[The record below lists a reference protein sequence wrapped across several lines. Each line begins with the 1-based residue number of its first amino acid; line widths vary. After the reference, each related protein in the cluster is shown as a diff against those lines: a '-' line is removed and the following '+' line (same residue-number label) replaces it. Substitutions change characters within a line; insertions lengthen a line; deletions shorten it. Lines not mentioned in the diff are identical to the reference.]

1 MLKYT
6 KITPLTS
13 VSQKK
18 FHENQI
24 ENDFLIIF
32 FEKKY
37 VVLYEICISW
47 EKSMRQY
54 FWSIIVFKSETEL
67 HPFLTNVFSK
77 HDINFMHL
85 SLNVKFI
92 FICFQ
97 VLRYIEYN

>member
-32 FEKKY
+32 FEKKKY
-37 VVLYEICISW
+37 NMYIVEKVNAPIPLVNYCIQILTLNSIP
-47 EKSMRQY
+47 
-54 FWSIIVFKSETEL
+54 FWQ
-67 HPFLTNVFSK
+67 
-77 HDINFMHL
+77 M
-85 SLNVKFI
+85 
-92 FICFQ
+92 CFQ
-97 VLRYIEYN
+97 NMILILCI